1 MLQLAC
7 VHLCRSTNVIMKP
20 VLGLVAIDL
29 AAAPRKMLLHVIDRG
44 VVENS
49 ESSGQWSAEDKCSEV
64 FFFFLST
71 TLCVCR
77 HVFVC
82 VCVCVNNTGRRKHL
96 VLIGYS

>member
-49 ESSGQWSAEDKCSEV
+49 ESSGQWSAEGKCSEV
-64 FFFFLST
+64 FFFFSLYNFV
-71 TLCVCR
+71 CVQAC
-77 HVFVC
+77 VC